1 MSRRRGYEFRMAA
14 EDSATVRIF
23 DEIGYS
29 WWGGIDP
36 QQFAED
42 LDELN
47 VAQLNVHI
55 NSPGGDAFGGIAMYN
70 ALRQHPARKVVYIDG
85 LAASAASVVA
95 MAGDEIVMN
104 AGSQMMV
111 HDAAGIAIG
120 FALDMEKMAS
130 ELNKLS
136 DGVAGIYAKRAKGKR
151 DDFRQAMRD
160 ESWYTDQE
168 AVEAG
173 LADRIA
179 EDDVSE
185 TEEGEKIVARDSRV
199 WKMFRYA
206 TRADAPAPRI
216 PARMSAGTEERTE
229 PVTDESMQRIREAL
243 GLEADADEEAIVAA
257 VETRAAEG
265 GTTEGES
272 GSAEN
277 HLPEGVVM
285 IERSALDE
293 LRADALMGREAREE
307 QNRQRRTQR
316 VETAIRLGKVPPA
329 RREHW
334 LKALEVDEDGNG
346 RVLDELAEGLV
357 PVSAKGYDAGGTD
370 EDSPSMDLDKVRDMP
385 AYKDWRF

>member
-1 MSRRRGYEFRMAA
+1 MSRRRGYEFRLAA

-23 DEIGYS
+23 DEIGMS

-47 VAQLNVHI
+47 VSRLNVHI
-55 NSPGGDAFGGIAMYN
+55 NSPGGDAFAGIAMYN
-70 ALRQHPARKVVYIDG
+70 ALRAHPAQKVVYVDG
-85 LAASAASVVA
+85 LAASAASVIA
-95 MAGDEIVMN
+95 MAGDEIIMN
-104 AGSQMMV
+104 DGAQMMI
-111 HDAAGIAIG
+111 HDAAGFAIG
-120 FALDMEKMAS
+120 FAVDMEKMAS

-136 DGVAGIYAKRAKGKR
+136 DGVAGIYAKRAKGAR
-151 DDFRQAMRD
+151 ADFRQAMRD

-173 LADRIA
+173 LADRVA
-179 EDDVSE
+179 EDPEAEDE
-185 TEEGEKIVARDSRV
+185 DTIVAHNSRV
-199 WKMFRYA
+199 AKMFRYND
-206 TRADAPAPRI
+206 RASAPTPRI
-216 PARMSAGTEERTE
+216 PARMSAGTDERTE
-229 PVTDESMQRIREAL
+229 PVTDEALSRMREAL
-243 GLEADADEEAIVAA
+243 GLGEDADEETIVAA

-272 GSAEN
+272 TPEN

-285 IERSALDE
+285 IERAALDA
-293 LRADALMGREAREE
+293 LQADARMGREAREE

-316 VETAIRLGKVPPA
+316 VESAIRLGKVSPA

-334 LKALEVDEDGNG
+334 LKALDADEEGTG
-346 RVLDELAEGLV
+346 RILDELAEGLV

-370 EDSPSMDLDKVRDMP
+370 EDTPAMTLDSVRESPE
-385 AYKDWRF
+385 YKAWRV